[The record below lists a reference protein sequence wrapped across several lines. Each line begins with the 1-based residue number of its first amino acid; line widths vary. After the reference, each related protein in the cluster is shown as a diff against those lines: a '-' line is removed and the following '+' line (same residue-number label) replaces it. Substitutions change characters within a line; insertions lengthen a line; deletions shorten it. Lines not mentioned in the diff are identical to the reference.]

1 VSADIE
7 DLREKLKVVKE
18 IHEDAEC
25 FIYKNDISG
34 MLNLAPK
41 IAELDNYS

>member
-7 DLREKLKVVKE
+7 DLKETLKVVKE
-18 IHEDAEC
+18 THEEAEL
-25 FIYKNDISG
+25 FKYNDDIFG

-41 IAELDNYS
+41 IAELDNY